1 MKAIFGGKISLI
13 ASRLANLCVR
23 TLETIFWKTVYL
35 ALSIILR
42 LVLNISE
49 GLKIIK
55 RLYTAKNQS

>member
-1 MKAIFGGKISLI
+1 MKAIFGGKISLTTL
-13 ASRLANLCVR
+13 RLADLCVR
-23 TLETIFWKTVYL
+23 TLETLFWKTIYL
-35 ALSIILR
+35 IFSTSLW

>member
-1 MKAIFGGKISLI
+1 MKAIFGGKISLT
-13 ASRLANLCVR
+13 ASRLADLCVR
-23 TLETIFWKTVYL
+23 TLETIFWKTIYL
-35 ALSIILR
+35 IFSTSLW

>member
-1 MKAIFGGKISLI
+1 MKAIFGGKIGLTV
-13 ASRLANLCVR
+13 SRLADLCVR

-49 GLKIIK
+49 DLKIIK

>member
-1 MKAIFGGKISLI
+1 MKAIFGGKIGLTV
-13 ASRLANLCVR
+13 SRLADLCVR
-23 TLETIFWKTVYL
+23 TLETIFWKTIYL
-35 ALSIILR
+35 IFSTSLW